1 MQKVRAWGPGL
12 HGGIVGR
19 SADFVVESI
28 GSEVGTLGFAIEGPS
43 QAKIEYDDQNDGS
56 CDVKYWPKEPGEYAV
71 HIMCDDEDIK
81 DSPYMAFIHPA
92 TGDYNP
98 DLVQAYGPGLEK
110 SGCTINNPAEFIVD
124 PKDAGSAPLKIL
136 AQVSIWAWGH
146 LHLSGWR
153 YNVEMLSASG
163 PQPSPAHSDMRTS

>member
-1 MQKVRAWGPGL
+1 MFCP
-12 HGGIVGR
+12 
-19 SADFVVESI
+19 S
-28 GSEVGTLGFAIEGPS
+28 GFAIEGPS

-98 DLVQAYGPGLEK
+98 DLVSALILLPCLPYGRQQWVRSEGRCEPLRIFMMLEK
-110 SGCTINNPAEFIVD
+110 
-124 PKDAGSAPLKIL
+124 
-136 AQVSIWAWGH
+136 
-146 LHLSGWR
+146 
-153 YNVEMLSASG
+153 
-163 PQPSPAHSDMRTS
+163 